1 MELDTKIKNLFSTKD
16 MLKNNYENVVLQI
29 RMLQMKG
36 GERENKKDQKDLRKQ
51 VIGDLK
57 ANNYIYI

>member
-1 MELDTKIKNLFSTKD
+1 LKTRFAKTKLELDTKIKNLFSTKD

-36 GERENKKDQKDLRKQ
+36 GERENKKD
-51 VIGDLK
+51 
-57 ANNYIYI
+57 